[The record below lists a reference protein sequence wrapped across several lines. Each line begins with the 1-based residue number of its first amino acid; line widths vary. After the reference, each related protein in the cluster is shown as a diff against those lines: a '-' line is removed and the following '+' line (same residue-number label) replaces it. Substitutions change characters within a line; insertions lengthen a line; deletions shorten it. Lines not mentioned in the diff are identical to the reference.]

1 VQRRLVLAGLA
12 EGLSVNRKHAVLL
25 GRAVSP
31 LAMLAVGALV
41 FQASHAAFSA
51 TTVNP
56 SDSWSA
62 GQINL
67 SDDDSNTAMFTVTN
81 AKPGDTGSKCIVVS
95 SSAAQTYTTAVKIYA
110 SSIASATNSLDTNL
124 TLKIDEGTGGTFA
137 NCAGFSAGAT
147 LYNSS
152 LSGFTSTYTNFSNG
166 LATSFAPTGGS
177 LQSKVFKFTWT
188 LNSGAANSVQG
199 GTAGCAFTWEA
210 Q

>member
-1 VQRRLVLAGLA
+1 M
-12 EGLSVNRKHAVLL
+12 NRKHAGLL

-110 SSIASATNSLDTNL
+110 SSIAGATNSLDTNL
-124 TLKIDEGTGGTFA
+124 TLKIEEGTGGSFA
-137 NCAGFSAGAT
+137 NCTGFSAGAT

>member
-1 VQRRLVLAGLA
+1 
-12 EGLSVNRKHAVLL
+12 VNRKHAVLL
-25 GRAVSP
+25 GRAVTP

-67 SDDDSNTAMFTVTN
+67 SDDDSNTALFTVTN

-110 SSIASATNSLDTNL
+110 SSVATPTNSLDANI
-124 TLKIDEGTGGTFA
+124 TLKIEEGTGGGFA
-137 NCAGFSAGAT
+137 AGCGSFSASAT

-152 LSGFTSTYTNFSNG
+152 LSSFTSTYTNFSNG
-166 LATSFAPTGGS
+166 LATNFAPTGGS
-177 LQSKVFKFTWT
+177 LQTKVYKFTWT

-199 GTAGCAFTWEA
+199 GTAGTAFTWEA

>member
-1 VQRRLVLAGLA
+1 MNRR
-12 EGLSVNRKHAVLL
+12 HAFVL
-25 GRAVSP
+25 GRAITP
-31 LAMLAVGALV
+31 LALLAVGALV

-81 AKPGDTGSKCIVVS
+81 AKPADTNSKCIVVS
-95 SSAAQTYTTAVKIYA
+95 SSAGQTYTTAVKIYA
-110 SSIASATNSLDTNL
+110 SSVASATNSLDSNL
-124 TLKIDEGTGGTFA
+124 TLKIEEGTGGSFA
-137 NCAGFSAGAT
+137 SCAGFSAGAT
-147 LYNSS
+147 LYNAS
-152 LSGFTSTYTNFSNG
+152 LSGFTSTYTDFSTG

-188 LNSGAANSVQG
+188 LNSGAGNGVEG
-199 GTAGCAFTWEA
+199 GTAGCSFTWEA

>member
-1 VQRRLVLAGLA
+1 
-12 EGLSVNRKHAVLL
+12 VNRKHVAVL
-25 GRAVSP
+25 GRTVTP

-41 FQASHAAFSA
+41 FQASHAVFSD

-56 SDSWSA
+56 GDTWSA

-67 SDDDSNTAMFTVTN
+67 SDDDGSTALFTVSN
-81 AKPGDTGSKCIVVS
+81 AKAGDTGNKCIVVS

-110 SSIASATNSLDTNL
+110 SSIVAATNSLDSNI
-124 TLKIDEGTGGTFA
+124 TLKIEEGTGGTFA
-137 NCAGFSAGAT
+137 NCTGFSAGAT
-147 LYNSS
+147 LYNST

-188 LNSGAANSVQG
+188 LSAGAANSVQG
-199 GTAGCAFTWEA
+199 GTAGTAFTWEA